1 LRGRTERERGGCR
14 LERRGGVAGEPVEWI
29 GTDARGS

>member
-1 LRGRTERERGGCR
+1 MGGCG